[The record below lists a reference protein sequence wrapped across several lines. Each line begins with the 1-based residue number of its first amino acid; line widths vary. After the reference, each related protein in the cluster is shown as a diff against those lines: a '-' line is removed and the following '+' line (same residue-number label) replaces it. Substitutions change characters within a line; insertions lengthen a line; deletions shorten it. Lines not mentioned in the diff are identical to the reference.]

1 MALRPQSRQ
10 SQSSRQTVTSKSSEP
25 GSINLFRFHPLRT
38 LQFLTLELM
47 SKLKALDLEA
57 SSPSASGSPEL
68 KQLYKISKEILTVV
82 KILTKREDEDHKPT
96 GNCKRCEK
104 AKLVTPSNNGGEGDG
119 DGTKQPTEQFQPESS
134 NPNPTT
140 TEPPTEPHQQRRR
153 LEGEIKRLQTMISD
167 KQTLQDGRIV
177 DLNRKLQE
185 ATSRCRRLKH
195 TRNESEKRLLY
206 ALVENERLR
215 FLLKT
220 QASTITTLKSDF
232 SVIENLTHQQIDL
245 LPDRNTR
252 SPLSNAARHSTSATR
267 GEEHDNKA
275 STNPISSAIID
286 NHHCNYRHPSG
297 SAAIPSSSPS
307 SSPSCTRLTS
317 AVTSDDDCY
326 LGPGMQQQQSS
337 NADTT
342 TTTTST
348 QENPDACMVAAVVA
362 EKLRK
367 LRRHY
372 GFKNI
377 AEKESDDG
385 NDANDFPHSPSFSS
399 RFCSSSTPTTTEPLS
414 VPLKTTKT
422 LDDNI
427 LDAAAGAAV
436 LRCKPPPP
444 PLGCKRGAGTREKGA
459 KNGSHFKSAPPKS
472 SAAPPPPEKLKS
484 SKSMPSMEFV

>member
-1 MALRPQSRQ
+1 MQDLCML
-10 SQSSRQTVTSKSSEP
+10 T
-25 GSINLFRFHPLRT
+25 FR
-38 LQFLTLELM
+38 ED
-47 SKLKALDLEA
+47 S
-57 SSPSASGSPEL
+57 
-68 KQLYKISKEILTVV
+68 
-82 KILTKREDEDHKPT
+82 KILHHPRRET
-96 GNCKRCEK
+96 SYLSANQ
-104 AKLVTPSNNGGEGDG
+104 AKLVTPSNDGGEG
-119 DGTKQPTEQFQPESS
+119 DGTKQPTEQSQPESS

-275 STNPISSAIID
+275 STNPISSTIID

-326 LGPGMQQQQSS
+326 LGGSSRNQLLPFPSPGMQQQQQSS
-337 NADTT
+337 NAD
-342 TTTTST
+342 TTTST
-348 QENPDACMVAAVVA
+348 QENPDACMVAAVAA

-372 GFKNI
+372 GFKI
-377 AEKESDDG
+377 SLKKKV
-385 NDANDFPHSPSFSS
+385 
-399 RFCSSSTPTTTEPLS
+399 TT
-414 VPLKTTKT
+414 TTKT

-427 LDAAAGAAV
+427 LNAAAGAAV

-484 SKSMPSMEFV
+484 SKSMPSMQFSWRNQTATNTPYDGPYRVLRRKKKVFVIDNKGRKQAISVDRLKAAHIQTTELPRQPTDATRDNASPSNSRDVAEPPPYKTKSGRHVRIPRRVW